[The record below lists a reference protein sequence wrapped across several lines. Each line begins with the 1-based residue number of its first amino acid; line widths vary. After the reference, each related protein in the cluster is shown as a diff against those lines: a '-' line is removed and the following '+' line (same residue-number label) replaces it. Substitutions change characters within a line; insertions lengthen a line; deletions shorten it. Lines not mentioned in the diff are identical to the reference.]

1 MEASAVKDSSSVF
14 FWSPEPVVVV
24 AVMVTSWDTQEFA
37 LSATA
42 WASASETFGGAV
54 TKLTD
59 TSVEVREVAACSAAV
74 RNVEAS
80 MLTPSEPGL
89 TSKVSSSSPRVTPA
103 LWAAV
108 LSEGMRELA

>member
-1 MEASAVKDSSSVF
+1 
-14 FWSPEPVVVV
+14 
-24 AVMVTSWDTQEFA
+24 
-37 LSATA
+37 
-42 WASASETFGGAV
+42 
-54 TKLTD
+54 
-59 TSVEVREVAACSAAV
+59 
-74 RNVEAS
+74 